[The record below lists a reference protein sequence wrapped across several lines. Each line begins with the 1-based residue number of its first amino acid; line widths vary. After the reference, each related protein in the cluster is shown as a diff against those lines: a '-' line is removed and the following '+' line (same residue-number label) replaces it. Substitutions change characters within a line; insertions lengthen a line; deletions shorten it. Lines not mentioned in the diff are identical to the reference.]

1 MSDHHSLSL
10 LPSVCQLP
18 RVPNSGYPSLGA
30 PCLSYSTRFSASSNM
45 ARFSQRQQFP
55 INNNIPP
62 SEIQWIDPFAQARR
76 NSSLDDASIY
86 TSINEQGLCCTSKT
100 AIQAHRSLSVS
111 SDSSSVS
118 QADLD
123 PHALQES
130 GGRGDEETTSSR
142 RRRSSVLVEIE
153 ADELPKPKKRR
164 GKNKANAYIGE

>member
-1 MSDHHSLSL
+1 
-10 LPSVCQLP
+10 
-18 RVPNSGYPSLGA
+18 
-30 PCLSYSTRFSASSNM
+30 M

-100 AIQAHRSLSVS
+100 AIQAHR
-111 SDSSSVS
+111 DSSSVS

-123 PHALQES
+123 SHALQES